1 MGAQTRTTSIL
12 LRNTPQSVHRS
23 AYRQRGG
30 LELASC
36 WTITASATTNE
47 PIVLY
52 FFYSMHAKLF
62 ASSFHRTRM
71 CHNNSFKS
79 AISPQLCVY
88 KIVRAW
94 IGSRLI
100 CHSNRIKLLCDPLL
114 DKVYNHSNSLGSKTL
129 WREAARFQIGCTEI
143 NKGFENKKQT
153 AKTLIDDDY
162 FAFLMHRNQEAGRGW
177 PRRRGLCHGTIG
189 TMGDPVWYENPS
201 GMIIHPAPP
210 TFVARTECHITCLRL
225 SGGKII
231 VYVEAGLMTI
241 Y

>member
-79 AISPQLCVY
+79 AISPELCVY

-114 DKVYNHSNSLGSKTL
+114 DKVYNHSNSLGSKNC
-129 WREAARFQIGCTEI
+129 G
-143 NKGFENKKQT
+143 
-153 AKTLIDDDY
+153 
-162 FAFLMHRNQEAGRGW
+162 GR
-177 PRRRGLCHGTIG
+177 RQDFKL
-189 TMGDPVWYENPS
+189 
-201 GMIIHPAPP
+201 
-210 TFVARTECHITCLRL
+210 VARRSTRVSKTKSKLPKH
-225 SGGKII
+225 
-231 VYVEAGLMTI
+231 
-241 Y
+241 